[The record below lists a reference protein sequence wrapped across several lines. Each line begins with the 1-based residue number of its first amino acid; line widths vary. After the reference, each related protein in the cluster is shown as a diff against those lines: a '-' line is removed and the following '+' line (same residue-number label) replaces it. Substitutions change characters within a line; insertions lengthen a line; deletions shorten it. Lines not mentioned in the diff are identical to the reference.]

1 MVGCQGTRAA
11 EGCNWGKTEREV
23 PLKLQELKRFPTWC
37 QGPTQRNNVVYYV
50 NMRHHTSV
58 DNEPLHPLGM
68 TCPRGSGIPY
78 FGVNLKLKV
87 PAVSFGYDNDS
98 QRNVNL

>member
-1 MVGCQGTRAA
+1 MGEDRERGSTQTTRIKEISNMVSGS
-11 EGCNWGKTEREV
+11 NTEEQCGVLRE
-23 PLKLQELKRFPTWC
+23 
-37 QGPTQRNNVVYYV
+37 ND
-50 NMRHHTSV
+50 HHTSV

>member
-1 MVGCQGTRAA
+1 MVSGSNT
-11 EGCNWGKTEREV
+11 
-23 PLKLQELKRFPTWC
+23 
-37 QGPTQRNNVVYYV
+37 VVYYV
-50 NMRHHTSV
+50 KMRHHTSV
-58 DNEPLHPLGM
+58 DNEPLHPLGTM
-68 TCPRGSGIPY
+68 CPRGSGIPY